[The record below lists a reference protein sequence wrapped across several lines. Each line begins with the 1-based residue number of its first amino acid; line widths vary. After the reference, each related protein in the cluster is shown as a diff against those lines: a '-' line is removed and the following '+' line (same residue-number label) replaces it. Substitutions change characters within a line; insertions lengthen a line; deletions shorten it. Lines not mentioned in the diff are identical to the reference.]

1 MHDSVS
7 IFLQACLQI
16 PSEWQLRLSPAMNVQ
31 FPPWRYPRAPD
42 QGLAANNASGQRMD
56 VRGVTSPTRQSTV
69 DTTERVIDLEE
80 EAASAIAAGLDF
92 DEHDAAKDELDVET
106 LGMTSQR
113 QQEIQGSLF
122 KMLGSEVKGDTDD
135 HAQKGRDC
143 NGAPNDEVDNAPSGE
158 EEQK

>member
-1 MHDSVS
+1 
-7 IFLQACLQI
+7 
-16 PSEWQLRLSPAMNVQ
+16 
-31 FPPWRYPRAPD
+31 
-42 QGLAANNASGQRMD
+42 MD